1 MVHNM
6 NLMVH
11 NVVDW
16 LTVVINHLW
25 VLRVMRNYRLVSF
38 LVMGPHS
45 FMLDNWHWHVVW
57 FTFLAQTHLVLS
69 R

>member
-45 FMLDNWHWHVVW
+45 FMLDNRH
-57 FTFLAQTHLVLS
+57 
-69 R
+69 

>member
-1 MVHNM
+1 M

-45 FMLDNWHWHVVW
+45 FMLDNRH
-57 FTFLAQTHLVLS
+57 
-69 R
+69 